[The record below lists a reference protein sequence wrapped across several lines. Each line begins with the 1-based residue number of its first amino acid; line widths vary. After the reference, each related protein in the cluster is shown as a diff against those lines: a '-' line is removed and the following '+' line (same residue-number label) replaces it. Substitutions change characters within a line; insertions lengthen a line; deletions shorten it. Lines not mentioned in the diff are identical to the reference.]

1 MVRTKATVPVRNIIG
16 VRVREA
22 RRTSNPRVTQDDLSG
37 RLAKAG
43 VQLDRVAIAK
53 IETGSRCAF
62 DFEVKAIAIALDV
75 SVSWLLDVRE
85 RVPRS
90 SMKGSH

>member
-1 MVRTKATVPVRNIIG
+1 MARTQTTVPARNIIG

-22 RRTSNPRVTQDDLSG
+22 RRKSSPRITQDDLSG
-37 RLAKAG
+37 KLAKAG

-62 DFEVKAIAIALDV
+62 DFEVKAIAAALGV

-85 RVPRS
+85 TVSRS
-90 SMKGSH
+90 SAKGSH